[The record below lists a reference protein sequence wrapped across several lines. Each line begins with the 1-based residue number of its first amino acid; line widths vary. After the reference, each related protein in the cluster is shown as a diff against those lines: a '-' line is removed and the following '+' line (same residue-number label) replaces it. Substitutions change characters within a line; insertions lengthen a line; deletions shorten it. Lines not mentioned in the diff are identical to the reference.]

1 MRIFSYRKL
10 RRLFSFASMGISRW
24 GGRGIHRRNAFKQ
37 RRDAFSSWRVGNE
50 QLEPRKM
57 LAAATVSST
66 NWVNTGPVGATD
78 TIGVQVVFNQPVT
91 GTGSVALDVG
101 GQSRSASYASGSGGT
116 TLTYNYTVLS
126 GDNDTDGVEA
136 TGLSGAFTNQE
147 LWDDDGDSATPEVPR
162 TVSAINTMGTL
173 TGGPIVSTE
182 DPTVVIVSDK
192 TSVGGNTGSAV
203 ETAAITFTLSEG
215 SDDFTVDDVTVANG
229 QLSAF
234 SGSGSS
240 YTATFTPDEDS
251 TTPATLDIE
260 SSKFTN
266 AAGNPNDPATQLT
279 IDVNTVRPT
288 VTFSGIPTGTV
299 GGTDTATITFTLL
312 AASEDFEASDVTVSG
327 GTMSALFGSGDTYT
341 TTFAP
346 DPDSTAE
353 AAFSIS
359 AGAFTDSDGNENL
372 AVTSAPITV
381 NTVRPTVTI
390 TAPASTIGGT
400 NTATITFTLSADA
413 DTDTFTADDVDVS
426 GGTLSDF
433 LGSGS
438 SYTATFTPPPNS
450 TTTETISV
458 AENRFVDTDG
468 NENVAAT
475 PISILVNTV
484 QPTVG
489 IVSVPTSVGGTDVA
503 VITFT
508 LSAASTDFLTG
519 DATATGGTLSALVGS
534 GSSYTAIFTPTGSST
549 AAGVVS
555 VAAGGFTDADG
566 NENLAATSLP
576 ITVDTEAP
584 TPAVAV
590 NPDPIGGGETTT
602 VTIDLG
608 EDSTDFTID
617 DIVATGGTLS
627 NFQSASAQIYTVDF
641 TPSADST
648 GGTINISATVYTD
661 AAGNSNNAAT
671 PGTIDIIEPPTITL
685 DPVTAGG
692 ATEAE
697 ATGAGATS
705 LLTVLGDTGNTVSV
719 VFTNGANTVTVDV
732 AGNGATPV
740 PVNLTL
746 VDLATLGDGTINVSA
761 TQQNPAGN
769 ISLAET
775 ASFLLDTA
783 EPTITGI
790 TTNAGV
796 LGGGDALTFTVT
808 LSETVDS
815 DRRHQHLIL
824 K

>member
-1 MRIFSYRKL
+1 MRIFSYRRL
-10 RRLFSFASMGISRW
+10 RQLFSFASMGIARS
-24 GGRGIHRRNAFKQ
+24 GGRGIRRRNAFKQ

-66 NWVNTGPVGATD
+66 NWVNTGPVGETD
-78 TIGVQVVFNQPVT
+78 TIGVQVVFDQPVT
-91 GTGSVALDVG
+91 GTGDVALDVG

-116 TLTYNYTVLS
+116 TLTYNYTVQA
-126 GDNDTDGVEA
+126 GDNDTDGVVA

-147 LWDDDGDSATPEVPR
+147 LWDHDDDPATEEVFR
-162 TVSAINTMGTL
+162 TVPAINTMGTL

-182 DPTVVIVSDK
+182 NPTVVIVSDK

-203 ETAAITFTLSEG
+203 ETAAITFTLSED
-215 SDDFTVDDVTVANG
+215 SDDFTVDDVTVGGG

-251 TTPATLDIE
+251 ITPATLDID

-266 AAGNPNDPATQLT
+266 AAGNSNDAATQLT

-288 VTFSGIPTGTV
+288 VAFTGIPTETV

-341 TTFAP
+341 TTFTP

-353 AAFSIS
+353 AVFSIS

-372 AVTSAPITV
+372 AVTSDSNHGQHRAA
-381 NTVRPTVTI
+381 TVTI
-390 TAPASTIGGT
+390 TAPASTISGT

-413 DTDTFTADDVDVS
+413 DTGTFTADDVDVS
-426 GGTLSDF
+426 GGTLTDF

-508 LSAASTDFLTG
+508 LSAASTDFLT
-519 DATATGGTLSALVGS
+519 
-534 GSSYTAIFTPTGSST
+534 
-549 AAGVVS
+549 
-555 VAAGGFTDADG
+555 
-566 NENLAATSLP
+566 
-576 ITVDTEAP
+576 
-584 TPAVAV
+584 
-590 NPDPIGGGETTT
+590 
-602 VTIDLG
+602 
-608 EDSTDFTID
+608 
-617 DIVATGGTLS
+617 
-627 NFQSASAQIYTVDF
+627 
-641 TPSADST
+641 
-648 GGTINISATVYTD
+648 
-661 AAGNSNNAAT
+661 
-671 PGTIDIIEPPTITL
+671 
-685 DPVTAGG
+685 
-692 ATEAE
+692 
-697 ATGAGATS
+697 
-705 LLTVLGDTGNTVSV
+705 
-719 VFTNGANTVTVDV
+719 
-732 AGNGATPV
+732 
-740 PVNLTL
+740 
-746 VDLATLGDGTINVSA
+746 
-761 TQQNPAGN
+761 
-769 ISLAET
+769 
-775 ASFLLDTA
+775 
-783 EPTITGI
+783 
-790 TTNAGV
+790 
-796 LGGGDALTFTVT
+796 
-808 LSETVDS
+808 SE
-815 DRRHQHLIL
+815 